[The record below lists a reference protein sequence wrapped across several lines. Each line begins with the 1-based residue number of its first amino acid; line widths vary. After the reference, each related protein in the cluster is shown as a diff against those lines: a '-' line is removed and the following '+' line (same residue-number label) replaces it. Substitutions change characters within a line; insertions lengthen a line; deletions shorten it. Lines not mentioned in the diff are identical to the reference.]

1 MFKFEN
7 FRVRKLKAINALN
20 FYITLCMA
28 FLAQTS
34 MKSETNAMKA
44 TIIKATIIKA
54 SDPIKEKVSFYYY
67 RFAKGV
73 QNVLSYAKE
82 GVRLWFWFFSQI
94 QFLSAYS
101 LSLDT
106 FAFSLIFGYFV
117 HFFLDFLCTLP
128 LLNIVLYFIIVIVG
142 VSYNNHPNH
151 RSFCCIICL
160 LYVFYANLSYA
171 ATVCF

>member
-44 TIIKATIIKA
+44 AIIKA

-67 RFAKGV
+67 RLAKGI

-82 GVRLWFWFFSQI
+82 GVRLWFKTERPVYRQ
-94 QFLSAYS
+94 
-101 LSLDT
+101 
-106 FAFSLIFGYFV
+106 
-117 HFFLDFLCTLP
+117 LCFK
-128 LLNIVLYFIIVIVG
+128 FI
-142 VSYNNHPNH
+142 S
-151 RSFCCIICL
+151 
-160 LYVFYANLSYA
+160 
-171 ATVCF
+171 